1 MQKNKLK
8 NNVKYECVNH
18 YFSEVEWQ
26 EQFIVHQKPVL
37 LLLGHITGLY
47 SPASLQFEFQPR
59 EHEEKLYVLLGVHE
73 SLHSR
78 SSTLFPPSLDWKRH
92 GRALL

>member
-8 NNVKYECVNH
+8 NNVKYECVNC

-26 EQFIVHQKPVL
+26 EQLFTKNLL

-47 SPASLQFEFQPR
+47 SPASLQLEFQPR
-59 EHEEKLYVLLGVHE
+59 EREERLYVLLVVHE

-78 SSTLFPPSLDWKRH
+78 SSTLFPPSLDWRGH
-92 GRALL
+92 GTALL